1 MLAGVCDHYITMWE
15 EKGVTLLQ
23 NIITENCVC
32 VADRS
37 SERNVFMMSN
47 NNLGHFNSLV
57 FGLHTFFIT
66 FPDYIELTNTTTL
79 SNECYRNK

>member
-1 MLAGVCDHYITMWE
+1 MKLSATLAGVCDHYLTMWE

-66 FPDYIELTNTTTL
+66 LPDYI
-79 SNECYRNK
+79 